1 MELANLQ
8 FYLPNTIALYGL
20 SAVLGVGAA
29 IIWTAQ
35 GVFLTLNSDETTM
48 SRNSGIFWAML
59 QFSMVIG
66 NTFVFIQFQ
75 GLTDIDRHTRS
86 VVVIVL
92 LVVCC
97 VGVLT
102 LGLLRR
108 PPRDTGDET
117 TAGIVSYTTASTL
130 RFSFTNL
137 VLSGKR
143 YK

>member
-1 MELANLQ
+1 MELATLQ

-35 GVFLTLNSDETTM
+35 GVFLTQNSDETTM